1 MSEDLYTSGE
11 YLKRNPLWHVDESP
25 WKAKYILQII
35 AKNRIEPKTI
45 CDVGCGAGEVLKLVQ
60 EGMDKDCMFLG
71 YEISPQAFELCQA
84 RENERL
90 HFKLAEI
97 RQEIGAPFDLIL
109 LMDVIEHMEDYFSF
123 LREIKSKSEY
133 KIIQIPLDI
142 NSRDVLLGNLIK
154 FRADFGHL
162 HYFTKDVAIQML
174 KDVGYEVVDYLYTW
188 SSNSLRYELNEIRR
202 NPRILLI
209 KIARLIVIILLGM
222 MRRIFY
228 AIHKDLA
235 VRAIE
240 DLTVRA
246 IGGWRLLVL
255 AK

>member
-1 MSEDLYTSGE
+1 MQNFYTSGD
-11 YLKRNPLWHVDESP
+11 YLKKNPTWHADESP
-25 WKAKYILQII
+25 WKARYVLQMMKRNNL
-35 AKNRIEPKTI
+35 APKTI
-45 CDVGCGAGEVLKLVQ
+45 CDVGCGAGEVLRLLQ
-60 EGMDKDCMFLG
+60 ENMNTDCLFWG
-71 YEISPQAFELCQA
+71 YDISPQALELAQRRA
-84 RENERL
+84 NERL
-90 HFKLAEI
+90 HFKLADI
-97 RQEIGAPFDLIL
+97 RQEAGSPFDLIL

-123 LREIKSKSEY
+123 LRGIKSKSEY

-174 KDVGYEVVDYLYTW
+174 KDVGYEVVDWLYTW
-188 SSNSLRYELNEIRR
+188 SSNSLGYELNEIRR
-202 NPRILLI
+202 NPRILPI
-209 KIARLIVIILLGM
+209 KIARLIVIILLGV
-222 MRRIFY
+222 MRLIFY

-255 AK
+255 AR